1 MLRLLTGP
9 GCRDCSG
16 LSRRDFLRVGALGM
30 AGLTLPGL
38 LRTRALAGAGQRQEF
53 VRDRSVVLLYLSG
66 GASHIETFNP
76 NMDAPAPYHSLTG
89 EVKTTL
95 PGVTFGGT
103 FPMLAKWAHKMA
115 VVRSFRHPVGD
126 HDAAHLHVLSG
137 GTDPQGK
144 GAEGFSMG
152 AACARLRGSS
162 HPVTGMPTFS
172 LLTQSEVD
180 GQYAR
185 EAERAAKGSAP
196 GTLGAGYAALRHVSG
211 DDSAGGRKGQKRAR
225 AEGSG
230 SVSDDMTLRLESGRL
245 EDRRSLLESL
255 DTLRRDVDSAGSVA
269 SSDKYR
275 RQAFDLILGSASE
288 AFDLSKEDPRLVER
302 YDTGSM
308 KVGHKQFR
316 RSTLGSQMLL
326 ARRLCEA
333 GCGFVTVHSAG
344 WDMHADG
351 NNPGMV
357 DGMNMLGPTLDKSVS
372 AFLEDLEQRGLS
384 DKVLL
389 VITGDFGRTPKVN
402 PRGGRDHWA
411 NLGTLAFAG
420 GGLKTGQVVGR
431 SDRTNGA
438 PATDPVT
445 PQMMMA
451 TVLHTLFD
459 VGQLR
464 VARGLPRE
472 LMSVVENGQPIREL
486 F

>member
-16 LSRRDFLRVGALGM
+16 LSRRDFLRVGALGV

-38 LRTRALAGAGQRQEF
+38 LRARALAAAGDRHDF
-53 VRDRSVVLLYLSG
+53 VRDKSVVLLYLSG

-76 NMDAPAPYHSLTG
+76 NMDAPAPYRSLTG
-89 EVKTTL
+89 EVKTSL

-115 VVRSFRHPVGD
+115 VVRSFRHPIAD
-126 HDAAHLHVLSG
+126 HEAAHLHVLSG

-144 GAEGFSMG
+144 GAEGFSIG
-152 AACARLRGSS
+152 AAYARLRGSS

-180 GQYAR
+180 GQYLK
-185 EAERAAKGSAP
+185 EADRVVKGSAP
-196 GTLGAGYAALRHVSG
+196 NSLGPGYAPFRHVSG
-211 DDSAGGRKGQKRAR
+211 EDDVAGGKGRNRTRSPA
-225 AEGSG
+225 AS
-230 SVSDDMTLRLESGRL
+230 SVADDMTLRLEAGRL

-255 DTLRRDVDSAGSVA
+255 DTLRRNVDAGGSVA
-269 SSDKYR
+269 ASDKYR

-288 AFDLSKEDPRLVER
+288 AFDLSKEDPRVVER
-302 YDTGSM
+302 YDTRSM

-316 RSTLGSQMLL
+316 PSTLGCQMLL

-344 WDMHADG
+344 WDMHADV

-357 DGMNMLGPTLDKSVS
+357 DGMNMLGRALDKSVS
-372 AFLEDLEQRGLS
+372 AFLEDLEQRGMS
-384 DKVLL
+384 ERVLL

-402 PRGGRDHWA
+402 PNGGRDHWA

-420 GGLKTGQVVGR
+420 GGLKVGQVVGR
-431 SDRTNGA
+431 SDRNNGE

-451 TVLHTLFD
+451 TILHTLFD
-459 VGQLR
+459 IGQLR

-472 LMSVVENGQPIREL
+472 LTSVVEKAQPIREL